1 MKRIR
6 KAARIFFPAAALCMA
21 LLLLAFRVRIYLVMS
36 GSMEPEIRTGS
47 FVFVRELRRVPV
59 IQSEAGEERM
69 TEQGGKSET
78 AQKAE
83 WTGKPGQPGQA
94 GKPGQPGQICIGD
107 IVAYRRNGMMVLHRV
122 AEIRDDGRYVTKGDA
137 NRAPDAGTVGDED
150 IFGKYLF
157 SIGLPSWYDKKRTKH

>member
-47 FVFVRELRRVPV
+47 FVFVRELRRVPGA
-59 IQSEAGEERM
+59 QSEKEEGRTAEQVGKTGEREKIR
-69 TEQGGKSET
+69 
-78 AQKAE
+78 
-83 WTGKPGQPGQA
+83 
-94 GKPGQPGQICIGD
+94 IGD
-107 IVAYRRNGMMVLHRV
+107 IVAYSRNGMMVLHRV
-122 AEIRDDGRYVTKGDA
+122 TEIRGDGRYVTKGDA
-137 NRAPDAGTVGDED
+137 NEAPDAGTVGDGD

-157 SIGLPSWYDKKRTKH
+157 SIGPPSWYD

>member
-6 KAARIFFPAAALCMA
+6 KAAGFFLPAAALCMA
-21 LLLLAFRVRIYLVMS
+21 LLLLVFRVRIYLVMS

-47 FVFVRELRRVPV
+47 FVFVRELRRTPV

-69 TEQGGKSET
+69 MEQGGKSET

-83 WTGKPGQPGQA
+83 GT
-94 GKPGQPGQICIGD
+94 GQPGQICIGD

-122 AEIRDDGRYVTKGDA
+122 TEIRGDGRYVTKGDA
-137 NRAPDAGTVGDED
+137 NEAPDAGTVGDGD

-157 SIGLPSWYDKKRTKH
+157 SIGPPSWYD

>member
-6 KAARIFFPAAALCMA
+6 KAVGFLFPAAALCMA
-21 LLLLAFRVRIYLVMS
+21 LLLLVFRVRIYLVMS
-36 GSMEPEIRTGS
+36 GSMEPEIRPGS
-47 FVFVRELRRVPV
+47 LVFVREMRQTSG

-83 WTGKPGQPGQA
+83 WTGKPGQPGQ
-94 GKPGQPGQICIGD
+94 ICIGD

-122 AEIRDDGRYVTKGDA
+122 TEIRGDGRYVTKGDA
-137 NRAPDAGTVGDED
+137 NEAPDAGTVGDGD

-157 SIGLPSWYDKKRTKH
+157 SIGPPSWYD